1 MEYSIPSKNPL
12 WANNSNALRFAFDNN
27 GSVWVTEWTE
37 NKIGVLPKEKMNS
50 LPISL
55 SVSKDKMVIDSKGGK
70 GDTIDVSIY
79 PNKQNDSGD
88 AANITMSVTSSI
100 SKNGAL
106 TNLTSNFSQNLFS
119 IKNPTYDTTV
129 PAQPLKTTLEI
140 KPTENA
146 TPGNYTLTISA
157 RHNNELTYSK
167 IIDLDIVDNSA
178 S

>member
-12 WANNSNALRFAFDNN
+12 WANNSNALRFTFDNN
-27 GSVWVTEWTE
+27 GSVWFTEWTE

-55 SVSKDKMVIDSKGGK
+55 SVSKDKMVVDSKRNK

-79 PNKQNDSGD
+79 PNKLNGSWDT
-88 AANITMSVTSSI
+88 ANITMFATSSI
-100 SKNGAL
+100 SKKGAL

-119 IKNPTYDTTV
+119 LKNTTYDTTV

-157 RHNNELTYSK
+157 RYNNEITYSK
-167 IIDLDIVDNSA
+167 IIDLDIVGNGA
-178 S
+178 V